1 LLGSHLGKSEPEE
14 FRFRFR
20 FEREVSLVISV
31 CLYIFISISPA
42 LFSIS
47 TLLKYDTAADDT
59 TISYRTLRLS
69 PNRIERLQAHTPTYL
84 HPYLTNNAGIN
95 STTTRLQPNIS
106 ISSSNPCSAQCPED
120 PYARAGMIIFPHH
133 SDFSDFPD
141 PPDEDGN
148 REYDPAMTR
157 WAPFPPLER
166 ERDHAEQD
174 GMTGIGRV
182 KGMRTKAVD
191 KAIDERAR
199 ARGRDGGRNRDPAGA
214 GSWMGKKLTDS
225 EKEEEESGA
234 GAGAGAGAGGWGW
247 GWGWDRVK
255 GQDQGRRID
264 RREQRRDRSRP
275 ETSRRQ
281 EDGPTLSLT
290 SPYTVALS
298 NKDEELIGFARG
310 RVGLFVG
317 TSSSSFL
324 ISGHTAWGGLDFVE
338 SSSIRV
344 KRLSEGGSGDH
355 ETRCTRRDETR

>member
-1 LLGSHLGKSEPEE
+1 
-14 FRFRFR
+14 
-20 FEREVSLVISV
+20 
-31 CLYIFISISPA
+31 
-42 LFSIS
+42 
-47 TLLKYDTAADDT
+47 
-59 TISYRTLRLS
+59 
-69 PNRIERLQAHTPTYL
+69 
-84 HPYLTNNAGIN
+84 
-95 STTTRLQPNIS
+95 
-106 ISSSNPCSAQCPED
+106 
-120 PYARAGMIIFPHH
+120 MIIFPHH

-141 PPDEDGN
+141 PPDDDGDH
-148 REYDPAMTR
+148 EYDPAMTR

-174 GMTGIGRV
+174 GMTGTGKV

-191 KAIDERAR
+191 KAIDERAS
-199 ARGRDGGRNRDPAGA
+199 ARDRDGGRDRDPAG
-214 GSWMGKKLTDS
+214 GTRIGKKLTDS

-234 GAGAGAGAGGWGW
+234 GAGGYGWGW
-247 GWGWDRVK
+247 GWGWVK

-264 RREQRRDRSRP
+264 RREQRRDRSRSQP
-275 ETSRRQ
+275 SRRQ
-281 EDGPTLSLT
+281 EDGPALSLT